1 MKSPIVSIAW
11 GICLLVTFALTAHA
25 AGPTTPQEWFTAG
38 QRAVEQAA
46 SLTRNTAPAKNVILF
61 VGDGMGISTITASR
75 IFEGQ
80 QRGDSGEENQLSFE
94 QFPHVALSKTYS
106 VNQQTPDSA
115 PTMTAMVTGVKTN
128 DRLISVDQFVKLGE
142 PDGELIKQHSL
153 KTVLEMAEEKGL
165 STGVVST
172 ARITHAT
179 PAACYAHTSDRDWE
193 GDTNLPAGATV
204 PDIAR
209 QLIEFPFGNGL
220 EVALGGGRE
229 HFLPLSLN
237 DPEDAEK
244 TGSRKDERNLTKE
257 WLTKYPRSAFVW
269 NTTGFTEVNPATTD
283 HLLGLF
289 ERSHLE
295 FGHDRPRDTGGEPSL
310 SEMTAKAIAIL
321 RKNKKGFFLMVESG
335 RIDHA
340 HHAGNAYRAL
350 TDTIEL
356 AKAVRLAKDA
366 TNPRDTLIIVTA
378 DHSHVFSIAGYPKRG
393 NPILGKVMEANK
405 TELARDL
412 LGLPY
417 TTLSYANGPGYTGE
431 SHDAMRK
438 ETVPPGPKSFPHQ
451 PDRFSG
457 ITSGRPD
464 LTNVDTTNPQY
475 LQETIVPF
483 AMETHGGEDV
493 AIFATGPQAHL
504 FHGVQEQNIIAHVMI
519 KALRLA
525 SRK

>member
-1 MKSPIVSIAW
+1 MKSTITGIVW
-11 GICLLVTFALTAHA
+11 GVSLLITSSLAVHA
-25 AGPTTPQEWFTAG
+25 AGPNTPQEWFTAG
-38 QRAVEQAA
+38 QRAVQQAQR
-46 SLTRNTAPAKNVILF
+46 LTRNSASAKNVILF
-61 VGDGMGISTITASR
+61 VGDGMGISTITAAR
-75 IFEGQ
+75 ILEGQ
-80 QRGDSGEENQLSFE
+80 LRGESGEENQLSFE
-94 QFPHVALSKTYS
+94 KFPYVALSKTYS
-106 VNQQTPDSA
+106 VNQQTSDSA

-142 PDGELIKQHSL
+142 PDWQIVQHHRL
-153 KTVLEMAEEKGL
+153 KTVLEMAEERGL
-165 STGVVST
+165 STGVVSS
-172 ARITHAT
+172 ARLTHAT

-193 GDTNLPAGATV
+193 GDTNGATV

-229 HFLPLSLN
+229 HFLPLSAK
-237 DPEDAEK
+237 DPEDLEK
-244 TGSRKDERNLTKE
+244 TGSRKDERDLTQE
-257 WLTKYPRSAFVW
+257 WIKKYPKAAFVW
-269 NTTGFTEVNPATTD
+269 NDIRFIEVNPATTD

-295 FGHDRPRDTGGEPSL
+295 FEHDRPRDIGGEPSL

-321 RKNKKGFFLMVESG
+321 RRNKKGFFLMVESG

-340 HHAGNAYRAL
+340 HHAGNAFRAL

-356 AKAVRLAKDA
+356 AKAVQLAKDK

-378 DHSHVFSIAGYPKRG
+378 DHSHVFTIAGYPKRG
-393 NPILGKVMEANK
+393 NPILGKVVEPDK
-405 TELARDL
+405 TKPAHDH

-431 SHDAMRK
+431 SHDALRQK
-438 ETVPPGPKSFPHQ
+438 TLPSGPKSFPHQ

-457 ITSGRPD
+457 ITTGRPD
-464 LTNVDTTNPQY
+464 LATVDTTAPQY
-475 LQETIVPF
+475 LQEATVPMP
-483 AMETHGGEDV
+483 METHGGEDV

-504 FHGVQEQNIIAHVMI
+504 FHGVQEQNVIAHVIMH
-519 KALRLA
+519 ALRL
-525 SRK
+525 RPRR